1 MYVKDHMTV
10 SPYCIFPNTSVSKA
24 IDILEQKGF
33 RRLPVVDEN
42 EVLIGLVTENTIA
55 ESSGAQNTSLS
66 IYELN
71 YLLSRTM
78 VSDIMIKDV
87 VTIHPDA
94 LLEEAADIMMKKA
107 VNALPVVDEK
117 KKVIGIITERDI
129 FRAFIDL
136 LGFNE
141 EGTRF
146 VVNMKEDKPGEF
158 EKVVSLFSK
167 NQVNLKNLGVYHNE
181 RGIEV
186 VIIASGDCAF
196 MKDELDKEDGW
207 KVTEVKKQNL

>member
-1 MYVKDHMTV
+1 MYVKDHMTP

-33 RRLPVVDEN
+33 RRLPVIDEN
-42 EVLIGLVTENTIA
+42 EALIGLVTEENIA
-55 ESSGAQNTSLS
+55 DSSGSQNTSLD

-87 VTIHPDA
+87 ITIGPDA
-94 LLEEAADIMMKKA
+94 LLEEAASKMVEKG
-107 VNALPVVDEK
+107 VYTLPVVDEK
-117 KKVIGIITERDI
+117 NKVIGIITERDI
-129 FRAFIDL
+129 FKAFIDL
-136 LGFNE
+136 MGFHVP
-141 EGTRF
+141 GTRF
-146 VVNMKEDKPGEF
+146 VLNMKEDKPGQL
-158 EKVVSLFSK
+158 EKASNLFSE
-167 NQVNLKNLGVYHNE
+167 NNVNLKNFAVYHND

-186 VIIASGDCAF
+186 VIIVSGDCEF
-196 MKDELDKEDGW
+196 MKDILEKEEGW

>member
-1 MYVKDHMTV
+1 MYVKDHMT
-10 SPYCIFPNTSVSKA
+10 PSVSKA

-33 RRLPVVDEN
+33 RRLPVIDEN
-42 EVLIGLVTENTIA
+42 EALIGLVTEENIA
-55 ESSGAQNTSLS
+55 ESSGSQNTSLD

-87 VTIHPDA
+87 VTIGPDA
-94 LLEEAADIMMKKA
+94 LLEEAASKMVEKE
-107 VNALPVVDEK
+107 VYTLPVVDEK
-117 KKVIGIITERDI
+117 NKVIGIITERDI
-129 FRAFIDL
+129 FKAFIDL
-136 LGFNE
+136 MGFHE

-146 VVNMKEDKPGEF
+146 VLNMKEDKPGQI
-158 EKVVSLFSK
+158 EKATNLFSANNVNIK
-167 NQVNLKNLGVYHNE
+167 NFAVYHND

-186 VIIASGDCAF
+186 VIIVSGDCEF
-196 MKDELDKEDGW
+196 MKDILEKEEGW